1 MDKKSVRAV
10 AVTIFS
16 GVLFLESMFAGGVAS
31 EETGSGNVQTNPVP
45 QFTDSRRLRIST
57 KKKRSL

>member
-31 EETGSGNVQTNPVP
+31 EETGKVLALSGDEQLFREPGHCAADTGG
-45 QFTDSRRLRIST
+45 LG
-57 KKKRSL
+57 

>member
-16 GVLFLESMFAGGVAS
+16 GVLIFGEHVCRR
-31 EETGSGNVQTNPVP
+31 
-45 QFTDSRRLRIST
+45 SR
-57 KKKRSL
+57 KRGDR